1 MKTLEEVKF
10 KNMTD
15 INLAIY
21 LRDYGSV
28 RKGEIRALTLA
39 AAERILD
46 LKAKI
51 RSLEKEEDDGK

>member
-1 MKTLEEVKF
+1 MKTMEEAKF

-28 RKGEIRALTLA
+28 RGGEIRALTLA
-39 AAERILD
+39 AADRILD
-46 LKAKI
+46 MKAKI
-51 RSLEKEEDDGK
+51 RQLEGSDDLK